1 MPSITLNINDLVK
14 LSQSPAFSADNL
26 KRHARKLMQ
35 KYAKV
40 AYSSTIDAFSNERD
54 PITEQPWAPRCPA
67 YIKHLMRIGRGNSKI
82 LQLSLRLR
90 NDVKPFYYD
99 DKAGVGVNL
108 KYAAIHQFGGRA
120 GKDHRAKIPARP
132 YLGLDQPAREKI
144 VRLTVKML
152 NEAITE
158 ELAKSLNS

>member
-1 MPSITLNINDLVK
+1 
-14 LSQSPAFSADNL
+14 
-26 KRHARKLMQ
+26 
-35 KYAKV
+35 
-40 AYSSTIDAFSNERD
+40 
-54 PITEQPWAPRCPA
+54 
-67 YIKHLMRIGRGNSKI
+67 MRIGRGNSKI

-90 NDVKPFYYD
+90 NNIKPFYYD

-120 GKDHRAKIPARP
+120 GKGHRSQIPARP

>member
-82 LQLSLRLR
+82 LQSCPRTR
-90 NDVKPFYYD
+90 GGDPAN
-99 DKAGVGVNL
+99 
-108 KYAAIHQFGGRA
+108 AIIIHE
-120 GKDHRAKIPARP
+120 
-132 YLGLDQPAREKI
+132 YL
-144 VRLTVKML
+144 
-152 NEAITE
+152 
-158 ELAKSLNS
+158 KSLIESFGVYSFTPWGGGF

>member
-1 MPSITLNINDLVK
+1 MPSINLNINDLVK

-82 LQLSLRLR
+82 LQSCPRTR
-90 NDVKPFYYD
+90 
-99 DKAGVGVNL
+99 
-108 KYAAIHQFGGRA
+108 GG
-120 GKDHRAKIPARP
+120 DPIKILQYFIDLCKEYNGIFRVE
-132 YLGLDQPAREKI
+132 Y
-144 VRLTVKML
+144 
-152 NEAITE
+152 NEEI
-158 ELAKSLNS
+158 